1 MKTKEN
7 KKELFYGLK
16 IAIPMIFYVLATVS
30 PMLLRIFIPVS
41 NTDYISTSLK
51 LIILFVATC
60 YLIPF
65 KIGIPMQVQGRK
77 NLIDIGLLSPEKLP
91 ASLLMGLLFGLL
103 SLSFMLLGS
112 LLSGDYVFHPSTLDL
127 QHMYFSLVPGIFEE
141 VIFRGFIM
149 IVLIKYLKSIKKAM
163 VLQAVLFT
171 LSHVKDISPWGIV
184 DILTVGVIAV
194 AFTYVVLRTGNLY
207 AAIIFHF
214 IHDAFL
220 FVVQLPEGSD
230 QSNLQHLL
238 FYASIWLGMFL
249 IMLLVRLLTGDIDKQ
264 RSSNIYL
271 KALHESK
278 NMDRVIS
285 DNGHHPR
292 S

>member
-171 LSHVKDISPWGIV
+171 LSHVKESLGDRGYSDRRCDRRCFYLRCAENRQSLCGDHIS
-184 DILTVGVIAV
+184 
-194 AFTYVVLRTGNLY
+194 
-207 AAIIFHF
+207 FH
-214 IHDAFL
+214 
-220 FVVQLPEGSD
+220 S
-230 QSNLQHLL
+230 
-238 FYASIWLGMFL
+238 
-249 IMLLVRLLTGDIDKQ
+249 
-264 RSSNIYL
+264 
-271 KALHESK
+271 
-278 NMDRVIS
+278 
-285 DNGHHPR
+285 
-292 S
+292 